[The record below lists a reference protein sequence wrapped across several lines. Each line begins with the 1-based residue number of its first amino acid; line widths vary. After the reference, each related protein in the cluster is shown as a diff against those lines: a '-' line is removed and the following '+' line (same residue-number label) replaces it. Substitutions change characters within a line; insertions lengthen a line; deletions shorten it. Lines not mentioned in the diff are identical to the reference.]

1 MVGGLGNAVGADHGV
16 GEQSADRADD
26 DEAAAAALRH
36 AGEGHRG
43 QPQHA
48 FHVGGKDLVESLV
61 RNPGQRSVIGVGR
74 CIRHCDIDSPPPPYR
89 VIDQSLQ
96 VFAMGHV
103 ARPRQDFEPF
113 AFKFLANL
121 FASLGFSAAKRNPGA
136 SARQLFGDRFA
147 DATRAAG
154 HQGHLSGEIE
164 QRRHFLFH
172 YVKSDTTKLTGEGV
186 PTEYRNA
193 KHSAAFPTRI
203 NGGEAFM
210 GAPEPAAPLSQPAA
224 TFSYEHEGDRQ
235 FATTLARGLEVLRC
249 FTPLEPL
256 LGNKEISVRTGLPKP
271 TVSRLTYTLTKL
283 GYLRHN
289 MRLGKYQL
297 GSAVL
302 SIGYPLLA
310 SMNVRQVARP
320 VMKELADYCNGSV
333 SMGVRDR
340 LNMVYVESCRSGN
353 GITTLPDIG
362 TSVPISHSVIGRAFL
377 AACTPP
383 EREAVLN
390 QMKVKE
396 PEAHRKY
403 RAPIDKSLE
412 DIRARG
418 FCASSGELRREVHAV
433 GVPMRRTVDGEIV
446 AFNCIVPAF
455 MVKKGQ
461 LEDDLGPR
469 LVAMVRNIEASL
481 GLH

>member
-1 MVGGLGNAVGADHGV
+1 
-16 GEQSADRADD
+16 
-26 DEAAAAALRH
+26 
-36 AGEGHRG
+36 
-43 QPQHA
+43 
-48 FHVGGKDLVESLV
+48 
-61 RNPGQRSVIGVGR
+61 
-74 CIRHCDIDSPPPPYR
+74 
-89 VIDQSLQ
+89 
-96 VFAMGHV
+96 
-103 ARPRQDFEPF
+103 
-113 AFKFLANL
+113 
-121 FASLGFSAAKRNPGA
+121 
-136 SARQLFGDRFA
+136 
-147 DATRAAG
+147 
-154 HQGHLSGEIE
+154 
-164 QRRHFLFH
+164 
-172 YVKSDTTKLTGEGV
+172 
-186 PTEYRNA
+186 
-193 KHSAAFPTRI
+193 
-203 NGGEAFM
+203 M
-210 GAPEPAAPLSQPAA
+210 GAPEPVAPLSQPVA

-283 GYLRHN
+283 
-289 MRLGKYQL
+289 
-297 GSAVL
+297 
-302 SIGYPLLA
+302 
-310 SMNVRQVARP
+310 
-320 VMKELADYCNGSV
+320 ADYCNGSV

-362 TSVPISHSVIGRAFL
+362 TSVPISQSVIGRAFL

-396 PEAHRKY
+396 PEAHRKF
-403 RAPIDKSLE
+403 RPSIDKSLE

-418 FCASSGELRREVHAV
+418 FCASMGELRREVYGV

-446 AFNCIVPAF
+446 SFNCAVPAF

-461 LEDDLGPR
+461 LEEDLGPR